1 MNRVKS
7 ADDIKTMWRDISFAA
22 FATSSSDPT
31 DDDQQRDR
39 RLAQIRELEV
49 CLQSLIDSTLAL

>member
-49 CLQSLIDSTLAL
+49 